1 MHMHDEVPKICGGI
15 LNGSRSCR
23 VKVVKWLKYI
33 RSYVFIYDADVYI
46 YTYIYNYN
54 AHTLYIYILLYLYF
68 S

>member
-46 YTYIYNYN
+46 YIYVYI
-54 AHTLYIYILLYLYF
+54 
-68 S
+68 

>member
-46 YTYIYNYN
+46 RIYIIIM
-54 AHTLYIYILLYLYF
+54 HTLYIYILLYLYF